1 MWVEKSSDQI
11 TRGFG
16 MSIDELVSA
25 LVSLGLVID
34 GDVLDEDVPEVLNNV
49 WNLLNQH
56 LSTLCG
62 GQE

>member
-62 GQE
+62 GQQ

>member
-1 MWVEKSSDQI
+1 
-11 TRGFG
+11 

-62 GQE
+62 GQQ